1 MEKNVQCEPKK
12 SKWRFV
18 RDIYDPKFSHCQ
30 VYENTE
36 LSLKLNLPY
45 TSIQLALLKE
55 KGKIEKDCVSLRNMI
70 DTFNE
75 LKNCRCCK
83 RHSQKKP
90 LDIIDNRTPNY
101 YPPGDSRN
109 WTGSVG
115 GIIDDK
121 DIAYWKQFPKEEMVI
136 IEKFE
141 KNDCECNCQCRHKMR
156 QIASSYVNVCT
167 NCEIIRRCMKE

>member
-18 RDIYDPKFSHCQ
+18 RDIYDPKFSHRQ

-45 TSIQLALLKE
+45 TSIQLAHLKE
-55 KGKIEKDCVSLRNMI
+55 KGKIEKDCLSLRNMI

-75 LKNCRCCK
+75 LKNCNCCK

-109 WTGSVG
+109 QTGPVG
-115 GIIDDK
+115 GIVDDE
-121 DIAYWKQFPKEEMVI
+121 DIIFWKQFSERKKVT

-141 KNDCECNCQCRHKMR
+141 KNDDECNCNCRQKMR
-156 QIASSYVNVCT
+156 DIAFTYVNECT
-167 NCEIIRRCMKE
+167 ICKE

>member
-12 SKWRFV
+12 SKWEFV
-18 RDIYDPKFSHCQ
+18 RDIYDPKFGHRQ

-36 LSLKLNLPY
+36 SSLKLNLHY
-45 TSIQLALLKE
+45 TSIQLAHLKE
-55 KGKIEKDCVSLRNMI
+55 KGKIEKDSLFLRNMI

-75 LKNCRCCK
+75 LKNCNCCK

-101 YPPGDSRN
+101 YPPGDTRN

-115 GIIDDK
+115 GIVDEE
-121 DIAYWKQFPKEEMVI
+121 DIAFWNQFPKEERGI
-136 IEKFE
+136 IKKFE
-141 KNDCECNCQCRHKMR
+141 KLDDECKCDCRHKMR

-167 NCEIIRRCMKE
+167 NCKNITRCMKE